1 MKKLFS
7 TIFFLFIYFSVIGQC
22 DNSKNPIVF
31 IHGFLASGDTYAGQI
46 RRFIEAGYCADRL
59 FVFDW
64 NSISGKEKRTDS
76 LLNVF
81 IDSLLIKT
89 GASQVD
95 LVGHSAGGGLGR
107 GYISDSLH
115 ALKVS
120 RYIHLGSGRWNKDLS
135 WFPNSRCLNIF
146 SKGDLIAGSRAGKV
160 EGANNLDLEN
170 KDHYEVATSQ
180 ETFNYIFS
188 FLNQGKETLGIRTT
202 VVGKSTV
209 AGKAVYLGE
218 NSPMKFSRVNFF
230 EIFHETGWRKKETP
244 DMSFI
249 VDEAGQWGPGTVS
262 KNRNY
267 EIELVPADEKERK
280 ISYYFRNFKN
290 DDHFIYLRGF
300 PTGNQLARM
309 LGNMPSKDDQ
319 SVIIIYSAE
328 KAMIAGRDSVTINS
342 IPICSVVLTP
352 AARTIISSFIFEDG
366 DGRSSGEPLKA
377 YKIAPFIGGVDIS
390 LPVSAHGVN
399 TVYYN
404 GSILHLPS
412 IPSSQRI
419 MIAVIK

>member
-7 TIFFLFIYFSVIGQC
+7 TILFLFVYFSVIGQC

-46 RRFIEAGYCADRL
+46 RRFIETGYCADRL

-81 IDSLLIKT
+81 IDSILIKT
-89 GASQVD
+89 GTSQVD

-120 RYIHLGSGRWNKDLS
+120 RYIHLGSGRWSKDLS

-146 SKGDLIAGSRAGKV
+146 SKSDLIASSRAGNV
-160 EGANNLDLEN
+160 EGANNLDLET
-170 KDHYEVATSQ
+170 KDHYEVATSL
-180 ETFNYIFS
+180 ETFNAIYS
-188 FLNQGKETLGIRTT
+188 FLNQGKEEKGIRER
-202 VVGKSTV
+202 VLGKSSL
-209 AGKAVYLGE
+209 AGKAVYLGD
-218 NSPMKFSRVNFF
+218 NSPMKFSKVNFF
-230 EIFHETGWRKKETP
+230 EIFPETGWRKKETP
-244 DMSFI
+244 DISLLT
-249 VDEAGQWGPGTVS
+249 DDLGHWGTVS
-262 KNRNY
+262 VPSGKNY
-267 EIELVPADEKERK
+267 EIELVPADEKERR
-280 ISYYFRNFKN
+280 ISYYYPNFTT

-300 PTGNQLARM
+300 PTGNMIARL
-309 LGNMPSKDDQ
+309 LGTMPSREDQ
-319 SVIIIYSAE
+319 SVVTIYSAE
-328 KAMIAGRDSVTINS
+328 KAMIAGRDSITING
-342 IPICSVVLTP
+342 IPVSSSSLTP
-352 AARTIISSFIFEDG
+352 ARRTIISSFIFDDG
-366 DGRSSGEPLKA
+366 DGRSSGEPLKSFS
-377 YKIAPFIGGVDIS
+377 IGSFIGGVDIS
-390 LPVSAHGVN
+390 LPVSPNGVN
-399 TVYYN
+399 IVYYN

-412 IPSSQRI
+412 VPSNQRI

>member
-7 TIFFLFIYFSVIGQC
+7 SIFFLVIYFSAIAQC

-31 IHGFLASGDTYAGQI
+31 MHGFLASGDTYAGQI
-46 RRFIEAGYCADRL
+46 RRFIEAGYCADKL

-64 NSISGKEKRTDS
+64 NSVSGKATRIDS

-81 IDSLLIKT
+81 INSILQKT

-95 LVGHSAGGGLGR
+95 LVGHSAGGGVGR

-146 SKGDLIAGSRAGKV
+146 SKSDLIAGSRAGIV
-160 EGANNLDLEN
+160 EGANNIDLDN
-170 KDHYEVATSQ
+170 KDHYEVATSL

-188 FLNQGKETLGIRTT
+188 FLNQGKKTPGIRTT
-202 VVGKSTV
+202 VLGKSTV
-209 AGKAVYLGE
+209 AGKAVYLGD
-218 NSPMKFSRVNFF
+218 NSPMKRSRVNFF
-230 EIFHETGWRKKETP
+230 EIFPETGWRKKETP
-244 DMSFI
+244 DISLLT
-249 VDEAGQWGPGTVS
+249 DSSGHWGPLSVS
-262 KNRNY
+262 SRKNY
-267 EIELVPADEKERK
+267 EIELLPAGEKERK
-280 ISYYFRNFKN
+280 ISYYFPGFKN
-290 DDHFIYLRGF
+290 DDQFIYLRGF
-300 PTGNQLARM
+300 PTGNMVASL
-309 LGNMPSKDDQ
+309 LGNMPSREDQ
-319 SVIIIYSAE
+319 SVITIYSAE
-328 KAMIAGRDSVTINS
+328 KAIIDGRDSISING
-342 IPICSVVLTP
+342 IPVSSALLTP
-352 AARTIISSFIFEDG
+352 AARTIISSFIFDDG
-366 DGRSSGEPLKA
+366 DGKSSGEPLKS
-377 YKIAPFIGGVDIS
+377 YKMTPFIGGVDIS
-390 LPVSAHGVN
+390 LPVSTQGVN